1 MLVYVRFVFVFIFPT
16 DAGAH
21 LGGSSMTIY
30 LSLVK
35 ATAER

>member
-1 MLVYVRFVFVFIFPT
+1 MVVYVRFVFVFIFPP

-21 LGGSSMTIY
+21 RGGSSMTIY
-30 LSLVK
+30 LLLVK